1 MHTRYEIIARKDNL
15 IGKSFPPTTTMF
27 IIVNIDVFQITVS
40 KQSDGTVR
48 SELTLAR
55 VGWKDEGTYTCIA
68 REIISEATA
77 VLTAKSRNLR
87 VIKMSMRL
95 SYSNNSI
102 HIALIY

>member
-1 MHTRYEIIARKDNL
+1 M
-15 IGKSFPPTTTMF
+15 
-27 IIVNIDVFQITVS
+27 S
-40 KQSDGTVR
+40 KASDGTVK

-95 SYSNNSI
+95 SYSNKTSNLWVVYILLSSI
-102 HIALIY
+102 NVSFSHF